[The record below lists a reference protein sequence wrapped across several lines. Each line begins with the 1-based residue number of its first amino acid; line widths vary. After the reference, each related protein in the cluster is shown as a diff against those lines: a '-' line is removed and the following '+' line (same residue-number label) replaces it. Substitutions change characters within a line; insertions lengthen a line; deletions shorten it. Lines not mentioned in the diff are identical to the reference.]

1 MTELKPT
8 QTGTSAT
15 SEQATFG
22 GFGGDIGALTLRDSF
37 RAYVAKVRRGD
48 PGALPA
54 LLGVIVLLVVFSTTS
69 PRFLT
74 VGNLANLPSQAGGY
88 ILLAMGLVFVLL
100 LGEIDLSAGTAS
112 GVCASAMALALN
124 HHGNLY
130 NVLKGGTF
138 GVYLAAFVFTLG
150 VAIWQRLWWA
160 ALAILAGILVLITGA
175 AANQIA
181 AIYLAIAT
189 GTAIGVLTG
198 YLVAKVGIPSF
209 VVTLA
214 LFLGWQGVLL
224 QFEGQGNAIPTQR
237 FHIVNAVANKN
248 IPPVWSWV
256 MFVVFVGGYA
266 AVTFVR
272 SVRRR
277 AQGLSAEPLSLVG
290 LRVAVLTVF
299 GGLAVYFLNQER
311 SPNPKLTSIRGTPW
325 VVLIILVLLVLL
337 TLLLTKTAYG
347 RHLYAVGGNAEAARR
362 GGIDVARMRL
372 SAFTICS
379 TLAAV
384 AGIAFASKI
393 GGVPSDA
400 GGGNTL
406 LYAVGAAVIGGTSLF
421 GGRGR
426 VRDAV
431 LGGLVIALIPNGLVL
446 HRNLSSAYEFVITA
460 LFLLLAAAVDAIS
473 RRRQPA

>member
-1 MTELKPT
+1 
-8 QTGTSAT
+8 
-15 SEQATFG
+15 
-22 GFGGDIGALTLRDSF
+22 
-37 RAYVAKVRRGD
+37 
-48 PGALPA
+48 
-54 LLGVIVLLVVFSTTS
+54 
-69 PRFLT
+69 
-74 VGNLANLPSQAGGY
+74 
-88 ILLAMGLVFVLL
+88 
-100 LGEIDLSAGTAS
+100 
-112 GVCASAMALALN
+112 
-124 HHGNLY
+124 
-130 NVLKGGTF
+130 
-138 GVYLAAFVFTLG
+138 
-150 VAIWQRLWWA
+150 
-160 ALAILAGILVLITGA
+160 
-175 AANQIA
+175 
-181 AIYLAIAT
+181 
-189 GTAIGVLTG
+189 
-198 YLVAKVGIPSF
+198 
-209 VVTLA
+209 
-214 LFLGWQGVLL
+214 
-224 QFEGQGNAIPTQR
+224 
-237 FHIVNAVANKN
+237 
-248 IPPVWSWV
+248 
-256 MFVVFVGGYA
+256 
-266 AVTFVR
+266 
-272 SVRRR
+272 
-277 AQGLSAEPLSLVG
+277 
-290 LRVAVLTVF
+290 
-299 GGLAVYFLNQER
+299 
-311 SPNPKLTSIRGTPW
+311 
-325 VVLIILVLLVLL
+325 VLIILVLLVLL